1 MKGFLGLVLQL
12 TAEACTSFVIA
23 ESTGAYSCIKKAL
36 FTNED
41 EKRSGKRYLH
51 YKLCQVTMV
60 AMIDEK
66 NY

>member
-1 MKGFLGLVLQL
+1 LQL
-12 TAEACTSFVIA
+12 AAEACTYYVTA

-41 EKRSGKRYLH
+41 EKSSGKIYLH

-60 AMIDEK
+60 AMTDEK
-66 NY
+66 KY